1 MLIRPIRNEADYEAA
16 LEEIERYFDHEPAPG
31 TPEADRF
38 DVLAMLIGAYERERW
53 PIDPPEP
60 IEAIQSYMEQR
71 GYTQSDLADLLG
83 SRSRASEILNRR
95 RPLTME
101 MVWKLHRDWG
111 LPAESLIRPYHTD
124 AARRSGRARSRP
136 ASRKLTAE
144 S

>member
-1 MLIRPIRNEADYEAA
+1 MLIRPIRNEAEYEAA
-16 LEEIERYFDHEPAPG
+16 LEEIERYFDREPVPG

-38 DVLAMLIGAYERERW
+38 DILAMLIGAYERERW

-101 MVWKLHRDWG
+101 MAWKLHRDWG
-111 LPAESLIRPYHTD
+111 LPAESLIRPYPTD
-124 AARRSGRARSRP
+124 AAPRSGRARSRL
-136 ASRKLTAE
+136 ASRKLKTE

>member
-1 MLIRPIRNEADYEAA
+1 MLIRPIRNETDYEAA
-16 LEEIERYFDHEPAPG
+16 LEEIERYFEHEPASG

-38 DVLAMLIGAYERERW
+38 DILAILIGAYEREHW

-60 IEAIQSYMEQR
+60 IEAIQCYMEQR

-101 MVWKLHRDWG
+101 MAWKLHREWG
-111 LPAESLIRPYHTD
+111 LPAESLIRPHRTD
-124 AARRSGRARSRP
+124 PRVVSGRDRSRP
-136 ASRKLTAE
+136 VSRKLAAKT
-144 S
+144 

>member
-16 LEEIERYFDHEPAPG
+16 LEEIERYFAQEPTPG
-31 TPEADRF
+31 TLEADRF
-38 DVLAMLIGAYERERW
+38 DILAMLIGAYEREHW

-60 IEAIQSYMEQR
+60 IEAIRCLMKQR
-71 GYTQSDLADLLG
+71 NYTQSDLADLLG

-101 MVWKLHRDWG
+101 MAWKLHCEWG
-111 LPAESLIRPYHTD
+111 LPAESLIRPYRVETTPQS
-124 AARRSGRARSRP
+124 APTRARP
-136 ASRKLTAE
+136 ASHKLDVE